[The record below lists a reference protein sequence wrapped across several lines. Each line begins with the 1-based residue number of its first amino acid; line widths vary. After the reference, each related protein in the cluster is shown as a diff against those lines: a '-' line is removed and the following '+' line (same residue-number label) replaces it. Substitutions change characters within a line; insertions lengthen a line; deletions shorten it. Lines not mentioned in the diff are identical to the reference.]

1 MPIFDYKA
9 IDTAGKPRR
18 GIVDADSPRDARSK
32 LRADGIHVIDIATL
46 EERKKASITRRSLF
60 APRGDQRQLAVVTR
74 QLATLLGAGI
84 SVVDAL
90 KALIGQVESRDFERV
105 LRDVRERVTQGDMLA
120 DAMANHPQW
129 FNDLFVNMVR
139 AGEAAGQLDAIL
151 ARLSVYITRQNRLR
165 SKLTSALTYP
175 MVMVIVGVLVV
186 VVLMTFVVPNLT
198 SLFTKVGKALPAITQ
213 ALIAISKFFQFYWW
227 TIPLAAFLTWLMLKN
242 MRRTPEGRIRFD
254 RALMKIPVLGDLVR
268 KSAISRFATTMAIL
282 LKSGI
287 PVLDALKIVQ
297 AVVQNAVLAK
307 TVDDVHKSILEGSD
321 IATPLQASGVFPPMV
336 GYMIATGEQSGQ
348 LEELLGNISE
358 AYDEEIDIATQRLT
372 SVLEPV
378 IIIALALVVL
388 FVVAAIIMPLMQM
401 GSLVRRS

>member
-9 IDTAGKPRR
+9 IDTAGKARH
-18 GIVDADSPRDARSK
+18 GIVDADSPREARSK
-32 LRADGIHVIDIATL
+32 LRAEGIHVVDIATI
-46 EERKKASITRRSLF
+46 EETRKAAARRNWF
-60 APRGDQRQLAVVTR
+60 TPRGDQRQLAVVTR
-74 QLATLLGAGI
+74 QMATLLAAGI
-84 SVVDAL
+84 SVVDTL
-90 KALIGQVESRDFERV
+90 KALIGQVESRELERV
-105 LRDVRERVTQGDMLA
+105 LRDVRERVTQGDTLA
-120 DAMANHPQW
+120 DAMSNHPQW

-139 AGEAAGQLDAIL
+139 AGEAAGQLDTIL
-151 ARLSVYITRQNRLR
+151 GRLSAYVMRQNRLR

-175 MVMVIVGVLVV
+175 MVMIVVGVLVV
-186 VVLMTFVVPNLT
+186 IVLMTFVVPNLT

-213 ALIAISKFFQFYWW
+213 ALIAISGFFQNFWW
-227 TIPLAAFLTWLMLKN
+227 TIPAALALVWVLLK
-242 MRRTPEGRIRFD
+242 RLRATPEGRIRFD
-254 RALMKIPVLGDLVR
+254 TGIMKLPVLGDLIR
-268 KSAISRFATTMAIL
+268 KTAISRFATTMAIL

-297 AVVQNAVLAK
+297 AVVQNAVLAR
-307 TVDDVHKSILEGSD
+307 TINEVHKSILEGSD

-348 LEELLGNISE
+348 LEELLENISE

-401 GSLVRRS
+401 GSLVHRG